1 PRPPTVLPGSTGS
14 YEEASAPLQEALCPT
29 HPPEAARARRGLLQ
43 LKKGDV
49 PAAVQ
54 DLQCLAEA
62 DAQDLRFLLQLL
74 EASERHSVAQAAA
87 QEASTL
93 LDTGHPRR
101 ALGYCSLAVLAG
113 GGSTRHLRLRA
124 ACLAELREVDRALQ
138 DLDHVIQEGAG
149 DGDLARQAE
158 DFSSRGRLLLSL
170 GDEEGATGAFAQA
183 LELSPALAQSRL
195 WAQPGQA
202 PTASM
207 FLRLGQCC
215 LEEKR
220 YGEALTVAQSGLLVN
235 PHHGG
240 LRRLKA
246 RTQRETASGCRLL

>member
-1 PRPPTVLPGSTGS
+1 M
-14 YEEASAPLQEALCPT
+14 
-29 HPPEAARARRGLLQ
+29 
-43 LKKGDV
+43 
-49 PAAVQ
+49 
-54 DLQCLAEA
+54 
-62 DAQDLRFLLQLL
+62 
-74 EASERHSVAQAAA
+74 
-87 QEASTL
+87 
-93 LDTGHPRR
+93 
-101 ALGYCSLAVLAG
+101 AVLAG

-138 DLDHVIQEGAG
+138 DLDHVIREGAG
-149 DGDLARQAE
+149 DGDLARRAE

-195 WAQPGQA
+195 WVQPGQA

-207 FLRLGQCC
+207 FLRAGQCC
-215 LEEKR
+215 LEEQR
-220 YGEALTVAQSGLLVN
+220 YEEALTVAQSGLLVH
-235 PHHGG
+235 PHHSG